1 MCIIGSKLNELY
13 GKYKKMTYTLNM
25 ALIVTMN
32 GNKLTGCVV
41 AINAR
46 TVTVE
51 IEYIV
56 YKFWKNKQ
64 TCTTNK
70 DMKID
75 EITEAHTL
83 IEKIK
88 TIVSTNNVANNDAA
102 SLINDLQVL
111 LNITSTTTE
120 EAEKGVKSLTETALA
135 AIPDTIKAKNVDVA
149 ALYRVVPKTAS
160 DYAKEEVKVVK
171 PSTNL
176 SRLFRVVPKTA
187 SDYAKDNTDETVK

>member
-1 MCIIGSKLNELY
+1 MLLNVTSQGKTITGS
-13 GKYKKMTYTLNM
+13 
-25 ALIVTMN
+25 
-32 GNKLTGCVV
+32 VV

-51 IEYIV
+51 VEYII

-70 DMKID
+70 DMKIN
-75 EITEAHTL
+75 ETTEANEL

-88 TIVSTNNVANNDAA
+88 DVVSIHNVENTEAA

-111 LNITSTTTE
+111 LGITSATSK
-120 EAEKGVKSLTETALA
+120 EAEKGVEVLTESELA

-171 PSTNL
+171 PATNL